1 MVMICFAVDSSASL
15 ENVREMWISEVRQ
28 HLPDTPILLVG
39 TKVDVR
45 NNNPSSPQIP
55 KTNKTSAAP
64 PKTPAEFS
72 SPIHGH
78 ALAEAI
84 GAEKYVE
91 CSAFSQ
97 ENLVGVFEEVARL
110 HMYPSKK
117 KKMRKRRKRRKN
129 KKDRDTSPSVGCF
142 GL

>member
-39 TKVDVR
+39 TKVDIR
-45 NNNPSSPQIP
+45 TAQQANSKNPTPCPSPQIS
-55 KTNKTSAAP
+55 KTNKTSPKTPTKEKP
-64 PKTPAEFS
+64 PKTPNKEFS

-91 CSAFSQ
+91 CSAFTQ
-97 ENLVGVFEEVARL
+97 ENLAGVFEDVARDEL
-110 HMYPSKK
+110 YKNRSS
-117 KKMRKRRKRRKN
+117 RKT
-129 KKDRDTSPSVGCF
+129 DSQ
-142 GL
+142 